1 MQIPAQIGS
10 LKSVRSP
17 PWLPIENPILQK
29 LPFILKGEYT
39 REMVVQV
46 VLYAGGAS
54 IGSAIFGMA
63 LFARK
68 DL

>member
-1 MQIPAQIGS
+1 
-10 LKSVRSP
+10 
-17 PWLPIENPILQK
+17 
-29 LPFILKGEYT
+29 
-39 REMVVQV
+39 MVVQV